1 MFLLSATFWSIM
13 RVFIAYCISLLIGIL
28 YGIFSATNLHRERWM
43 LPLLDILQ
51 SVPILGFFPVA
62 VTILVVLFHGQRI
75 GLELAAIFLIVTSQL
90 WNIAFGVY
98 ETIKTFPKDLLEMTQ
113 SFGMNVTFTVEHIY
127 LPALVPT
134 IIYNSGVSIAV
145 GWYFLM
151 ASEIITLGN
160 VEVQLPGLGTAMM
173 AYVSQGNLLGTFGV
187 IGMIVLVNF
196 ITQWFI
202 FRPLIEWSDLFKFG
216 AVGSA
221 PEEPRLVTI
230 LRNSIPWQK
239 ISEWIN
245 RLIQLG
251 RRFQKSPV
259 FSRVSH
265 YLTFSALAGLFGYFL
280 YWMLKPPYP
289 DIIREIPKSLFFT
302 TLRVVGAVFLS
313 VILSFPFVVKATQ
326 TPRNVKN
333 IYLTAAILGSIPAVI
348 FYPLIVRGLGRENM
362 ELAAIILLLTGSF
375 WYTLFNM
382 LKGALMLPT
391 TLVEMAH
398 IFDIRG
404 WWYYKT
410 ILIPSMLPSLITGA
424 ITAWGG
430 AWNTSMVAE
439 KVTFGQESFSLPG
452 IGSLLIAA
460 TAQTKHLLWV
470 VLVMTL
476 WIALINTFFWK
487 KWYRYTSEKYNFTE

>member
-1 MFLLSATFWSIM
+1 MFLLSAAFWSTM

-265 YLTFSALAGLFGYFL
+265 YFDFQRFSWSFWIFFILDAQTSLSRYHKGNSKKSFFYNSSSSRSCFFIGHSLL
-280 YWMLKPPYP
+280 P
-289 DIIREIPKSLFFT
+289 IRCESNSNSKKCEKHLPNRSN
-302 TLRVVGAVFLS
+302 LRQHPCSNFLS
-313 VILSFPFVVKATQ
+313 SHRKRFREREYGVSCYYFIVNRIFLV
-326 TPRNVKN
+326 
-333 IYLTAAILGSIPAVI
+333 YSI
-348 FYPLIVRGLGRENM
+348 
-362 ELAAIILLLTGSF
+362 
-375 WYTLFNM
+375 
-382 LKGALMLPT
+382 
-391 TLVEMAH
+391 
-398 IFDIRG
+398 
-404 WWYYKT
+404 
-410 ILIPSMLPSLITGA
+410 
-424 ITAWGG
+424 
-430 AWNTSMVAE
+430 
-439 KVTFGQESFSLPG
+439 
-452 IGSLLIAA
+452 
-460 TAQTKHLLWV
+460 
-470 VLVMTL
+470 
-476 WIALINTFFWK
+476 
-487 KWYRYTSEKYNFTE
+487 